1 MPKHS
6 KRKIVST
13 LLVKIDVPS
22 EIDRMEIDPDKI
34 LELAESIKEIGLKQP
49 ILLRPRKDR
58 FEIVAGHRRFLAH
71 ERLGFPVIDSI
82 VEEMTDLE
90 AAIIRATENLS
101 REELTPLEEAA
112 VFQNL
117 IRKHG
122 MKIDQVAVKFGYK
135 PGTIKRRMEIN
146 RMPPQLQQAVHKKQI
161 SVTVAEMLWPI
172 SDLNDLDYYL
182 MFAVENG
189 CTKEVARQWCKDW
202 KDTKRREQS
211 AGGQGGQIL
220 SVNEP
225 RPVYVACDLC
235 SGAMEIGKETVMRVC
250 PECFATIKANM

>member
-6 KRKIVST
+6 NRKIVST

-22 EIDRMEIDPDKI
+22 EIDRMEIDPDKVK
-34 LELAESIKEIGLKQP
+34 ELAESIREVGLLQP
-49 ILLRPRKDR
+49 ILLRPNKDR

-82 VEEMTDLE
+82 IQEMTDLE
-90 AAIIRATENLS
+90 AAIIRANENLS
-101 REELTPLEEAA
+101 REDLTPLEEAA

-117 IRKHG
+117 TRKHG
-122 MKIDQVAVKFGYK
+122 MKIDQIAVKFGYK

-161 SVTVAEMLWPI
+161 GVTVAEALWPI
-172 SDLNDLDYYL
+172 ANLDDLDYYL
-182 MFAVENG
+182 TFAIENG

-202 KDTKRREQS
+202 KDAKRREQMP
-211 AGGQGGQIL
+211 GGQGGQVL

-225 RPVYVACDLC
+225 RPNFVACDLC
-235 SGAMEIGKETVMRVC
+235 LGPMEIGQETLLRVC
-250 PECFATIKANM
+250 PKCFKVIKDNM